1 MNFSVQTCYIRVNLD
16 LKLASKPV
24 VRLIGQYSCSYS
36 FRKTAPTTKSRLKTN
51 FLGLLYLIMFSRD
64 IVISICMIGNLEY
77 RMVLIAKI
85 GLTLTNRRFL
95 TQIPALPS
103 SNEWGA
109 SALLAYSSTM
119 RKLRGDQK
127 IRNQSTK
134 PFF

>member
-1 MNFSVQTCYIRVNLD
+1 
-16 LKLASKPV
+16 
-24 VRLIGQYSCSYS
+24 
-36 FRKTAPTTKSRLKTN
+36 
-51 FLGLLYLIMFSRD
+51 
-64 IVISICMIGNLEY
+64 MIGNLEY

-119 RKLRGDQK
+119 RKLGGDNK
-127 IRNQSTK
+127 IINESTK
-134 PFF
+134 ALFEKINVESKIIFQTKTENVNL